1 MNKNTTKYR
10 DLDPEDIHEA
20 GDEFKGNAGRWID
33 AINYSGQL
41 VGIYHR
47 CRRPIP
53 ETESP
58 WIPISSPPTEEDADD
73 NGRVFFLYPNGG
85 AASFNWQNLQGLN
98 YSHWMPIPPLPEP
111 EPEPTKAEALLERM
125 VEMYSESGNRFTEK
139 QKYVIATI
147 LNAEEAE

>member
-1 MNKNTTKYR
+1 MKYR
-10 DLDPEDIHEA
+10 YLDKEDHHAA
-20 GDEFKGNAGRWID
+20 GDEYKDCQGDWWPIGKHA
-33 AINYSGQL
+33 
-41 VGIYHR
+41 VGDRVGGHIP

-53 ETESP
+53 EAESP

-98 YSHWMPIPPLPEP
+98 YSHWMPIPNLP

-139 QKYVIATI
+139 QKHVIATI